1 MRLSLL
7 AVLACLILAP
17 AALILSALALPAFS
31 GFSTPAYAG
40 PEKAATEPA
49 APAQENK
56 ATKPASD
63 PKKATPLDT
72 LRDYTLEMIEG
83 MSQKQL
89 QYVYVIRTRHGI
101 IRAVE
106 VVRRDVGKAVK
117 LCAKAHAD
125 MKDPL
130 EARYQ
135 RWTDNVNP
143 ILEDAQG
150 LLERD
155 IVNQTFTPQA
165 KIRKLLDLTTKA
177 GDYTESQVTKEIVTT
192 KDACEFLLKN
202 MDMTQKDL
210 PDLLRASLKNLP
222 VPDPDA
228 PDAPPPKVPEP
239 NE

>member
-7 AVLACLILAP
+7 S
-17 AALILSALALPAFS
+17 ALIVCALALPAFS
-31 GFSTPAYAG
+31 GFSTPAHAES
-40 PEKAATEPA
+40 EKAAPESSRTQEKKA
-49 APAQENK
+49 AKESA
-56 ATKPASD
+56 
-63 PKKATPLDT
+63 KATPLDA
-72 LRDYTLEMIEG
+72 LRDYTLELIDG
-83 MSQKQL
+83 MSEKQL

-125 MKDPL
+125 MKEPL
-130 EARYQ
+130 ESRYQ

-155 IVNQTFTPQA
+155 IVKQDFVPPA
-165 KIRKLLDLTTKA
+165 KIRKLLDMTTKA
-177 GDYTESQVTKEIVTT
+177 GEYTESQVTKEIVTT
-192 KDACEFLLKN
+192 KDACDFLLKN
-202 MDMTQKDL
+202 MDLTQKDL

-222 VPDPDA
+222 VPDPN
-228 PDAPPPKVPEP
+228 APPSPEPKVSKP